1 MPVEKQKLRQTCD
14 PCRKAK
20 VRCNRKSPIC
30 SRCLASGAACDYG
43 ISNRGGRWK
52 NGEKM
57 GVRVTLNGAE
67 QQQQQQQHQ
76 DHQHH
81 QHHHRHQQHLPPA
94 AASSHSIFD
103 AFLPD
108 ASAASAMTHF
118 PTGETTAADGASS
131 SCWQQSQHDHDI
143 WAAYDPITISPLTP
157 FRQFSSPSTPTTHS
171 SSSSLSSI
179 WPPPSLSSS
188 SAEHH
193 HRHHHHHLPPAFPS
207 SMAPSSSTDK
217 HQQPQPP
224 LPAQQQQQPMPCSC
238 LVIMLQMLQN
248 LHQSFPQAQSGPSSD
263 LPTLN
268 YAIVLDMNE
277 DATSCCATMLRCPSC
292 KAEDSSI
299 DAFIVLA
306 ALLRKVLSLTE
317 AWVTV
322 PDAKDLLLLA
332 PDRDPQGS
340 SSTTNNNST
349 SSSTSPSNTTTTST
363 STTSTTAPHPRQME
377 LEDER
382 RLKREVA
389 LIGIKKMEAVLA
401 QLKLAGQRLQPDYE
415 RLTCTSLT
423 VSLGARLKLATVALD
438 QDREGPSAA

>member
-30 SRCLASGAACDYG
+30 SRCLASGASCDYG

-57 GVRVTLNGAE
+57 GVRVAFDDSSPE
-67 QQQQQQQHQ
+67 QQQH
-76 DHQHH
+76 
-81 QHHHRHQQHLPPA
+81 PPA
-94 AASSHSIFD
+94 AGSSSSMFESY
-103 AFLPD
+103 LPD
-108 ASAASAMTHF
+108 ASSAAMTHF
-118 PTGETTAADGASS
+118 PTGETAAEG
-131 SCWQQSQHDHDI
+131 SCWQQQQQDHDI
-143 WAAYDPITISPLTP
+143 WSYDPITIGPLTP
-157 FRQFSSPSTPTTHS
+157 FRQFSTPSTPTTHS

-179 WPPPSLSSS
+179 WPPNLSSS
-188 SAEHH
+188 SSTTSSSSTSADNHKFQH
-193 HRHHHHHLPPAFPS
+193 AFPS
-207 SMAPSSSTDK
+207 SMAPSPPDK
-217 HQQPQPP
+217 Q
-224 LPAQQQQQPMPCSC
+224 APMHCSC

-277 DATSCCATMLRCPSC
+277 DATSCCATMLRCPAC
-292 KAEDSSI
+292 KAADDSI

-322 PDAKDLLLLA
+322 PDDPSDLLALA
-332 PDRDPQGS
+332 LPDR
-340 SSTTNNNST
+340 
-349 SSSTSPSNTTTTST
+349 
-363 STTSTTAPHPRQME
+363 APPPPPPPRQME
-377 LEDER
+377 LADER

-401 QLKLAGQRLQPDYE
+401 QLRLAGQTLQLDYE
-415 RLTCTSLT
+415 RLTCTSLA
-423 VSLGARLKLATVALD
+423 VSLAARLKLAAVALD
-438 QDREGPSAA
+438 QEREGPSAA

>member
-30 SRCLASGAACDYG
+30 SRCLASGASCDYG
-43 ISNRGGRWK
+43 VSNRGGRWK

-57 GVRVTLNGAE
+57 GVVRLPFDAAE
-67 QQQQQQQHQ
+67 QQQQTS
-76 DHQHH
+76 
-81 QHHHRHQQHLPPA
+81 A
-94 AASSHSIFD
+94 AASSHSIFESYI
-103 AFLPD
+103 PTD
-108 ASAASAMTHF
+108 ASSAITHF
-118 PTGETTAADGASS
+118 PAGETAADSS
-131 SCWQQSQHDHDI
+131 SCWQQDHDL
-143 WAAYDPITISPLTP
+143 WSYDPITISPLTP
-157 FRQFSSPSTPTTHS
+157 FRQFSTPSTPTTHS
-171 SSSSLSSI
+171 STSSLSSL
-179 WPPPSLSSS
+179 WPPSLSSS
-188 SAEHH
+188 ADDK
-193 HRHHHHHLPPAFPS
+193 LQQIFPS
-207 SMAPSSSTDK
+207 SMAPSPDK
-217 HQQPQPP
+217 QQQ
-224 LPAQQQQQPMPCSC
+224 QQQQQPMPCSC

-263 LPTLN
+263 LPSLN

-292 KAEDSSI
+292 KAAEDSI

-322 PDAKDLLLLA
+322 PDQKAVLLA
-332 PDRDPQGS
+332 PESRDPQLQQS
-340 SSTTNNNST
+340 R
-349 SSSTSPSNTTTTST
+349 SPFVSN
-363 STTSTTAPHPRQME
+363 AVPLPPPPPPRQME
-377 LEDER
+377 QEDER

-401 QLKLAGQRLQPDYE
+401 QLKQAGQMLQLDYE

-423 VSLGARLKLATVALD
+423 VSLSARLKLATVALD
-438 QDREGPSAA
+438 QERDAPPTS

>member
-30 SRCLASGAACDYG
+30 SRCLASGACCDYG
-43 ISNRGGRWK
+43 VSNRGGRWK

-57 GVRVTLNGAE
+57 GVRVGFDT
-67 QQQQQQQHQ
+67 
-76 DHQHH
+76 
-81 QHHHRHQQHLPPA
+81 A
-94 AASSHSIFD
+94 AAAAAESPASNPIFD
-103 AFLPD
+103 SYIPD
-108 ASAASAMTHF
+108 ASSAMTHF
-118 PTGETTAADGASS
+118 PSGNTSAD
-131 SCWQQSQHDHDI
+131 SCWPHAHDHDPDI
-143 WAAYDPITISPLTP
+143 WSYDPITIGPLTP
-157 FRQFSSPSTPTTHS
+157 FRHFSTPSTPTTHS

-179 WPPPSLSSS
+179 WPPPSLSPSCSS
-188 SAEHH
+188 GDK
-193 HRHHHHHLPPAFPS
+193 LPQLFPSTNSSNSSNSSNNS
-207 SMAPSSSTDK
+207 SMAPSPDK
-217 HQQPQPP
+217 PP
-224 LPAQQQQQPMPCSC
+224 AMPCSC

-263 LPTLN
+263 LPSLN

-292 KAEDSSI
+292 KADDSI

-322 PDAKDLLLLA
+322 PEPHDGGGGGGGGG
-332 PDRDPQGS
+332 PPERGR
-340 SSTTNNNST
+340 
-349 SSSTSPSNTTTTST
+349 SPF
-363 STTSTTAPHPRQME
+363 AQPPPPPPPPPLPLRQME
-377 LEDER
+377 HDDER

-389 LIGIKKMEAVLA
+389 LIGIKKMDAVLA
-401 QLKLAGQRLQPDYE
+401 QLKQAGQLLQLDYE

-423 VSLGARLKLATVALD
+423 VSLAARLKLATAALD
-438 QDREGPSAA
+438 QEREAPAAS